1 MPLSI
6 FFLIIISGLL
16 HAIWNIIAK
25 HVGKNKT
32 ILWLSMS
39 IGGWIG
45 IPYLIWIQSQI
56 TWSLLIG
63 WGLICATAHACY
75 YIALTRAYAQFPIS
89 VIYPISRG
97 LGIVITSLFSLFYF
111 HDSITSIGVFGVFLV
126 FTGIIL
132 FHSPH
137 QPTSFKSLGIYWG
150 ILVGIT
156 TATYLITDYLA
167 LQNLPANQLIWV
179 IFIFMSVIL
188 LPYLFH
194 FHRSELYE
202 TLTQKKGIAILI
214 GSLSF
219 SSCFL
224 ILWVLGISP
233 LGYVVAL
240 RETSIIFAGLL
251 AWFYLKEPFSKTKWF
266 AVSIISIGAII
277 IKLS

>member
-6 FFLIIISGLL
+6 FLLIILSGVL
-16 HAIWNIIAK
+16 HAIWNSLAK
-25 HVGKNKT
+25 HVGKNTT

-45 IPYLIWIQSQI
+45 IPYLIWIQSQV
-56 TWSLLIG
+56 TWSLLLF
-63 WGLICATAHACY
+63 WGSICAVTHACY
-75 YIALTRAYAQFPIS
+75 YIALTRAYSQFPLS

-97 LGIVITSLFSLFYF
+97 LGIVITALFSLLYF
-111 HDSITSIGVFGVFLV
+111 RDLITTTGIFGIFFVIA
-126 FTGIIL
+126 GIIL
-132 FHSPH
+132 FHRSN
-137 QPTSFKSLGIYWG
+137 QTISVKSTGIYWG

-156 TATYLITDYLA
+156 ISGYLISDYLA
-167 LQNLPANQLIWV
+167 LKYLPANQLVWV
-179 IFIFMSVIL
+179 IFIVMSVIL

-214 GSLSF
+214 GCLSF
-219 SSCFL
+219 SAYFL
-224 ILWVLGISP
+224 ILWVLSISP

-251 AWFYLKEPFSKTKWF
+251 AWFYLKEPFSTTKWF